1 MGDYFDFKLIFDYL
15 PELLSRLHITL
26 ILLITATIIGMS
38 LGAVI
43 ALLRLYKIP
52 VLNQISVV
60 FISFMRGTP
69 ILVQMFIVYYGLPRV
84 LLLIGLDI
92 NRWDKFIFVILTY
105 GFNMAAF
112 VAEIIRGAI
121 ISVPIGQTEAAYSAG
136 LTRLQAFRRI
146 VAPQALLSALPS
158 LSVNVVYLLQDT
170 SIAFSLGIIDVM
182 GQAKVIGARTYH
194 TLESY
199 TGAAVIFLVLCII
212 LEKGCS
218 KMEKKLTERMIG
230 DGR

>member
-1 MGDYFDFKLIFDYL
+1 MGDYFDFKLIFEYL

-26 ILLITATIIGMS
+26 ILLFTATLIGLIIG
-38 LGAVI
+38 AAI
-43 ALLRLYKIP
+43 ALIRLYKIP
-52 VLNQISVV
+52 VLNQISIV
-60 FISFMRGTP
+60 FVSFMRGTP
-69 ILVQMFIVYYGLPRV
+69 ILVQMFIVYYGLPKV
-84 LLLIGLDI
+84 LLLIGFDI

-105 GFNMAAF
+105 GLNMAAF

-121 ISVPIGQTEAAYSAG
+121 ISVPIGQTEAAYAAG
-136 LTRLQAFRRI
+136 LMRLQTFYRI
-146 VAPQALLSALPS
+146 VAPQALLAALPS
-158 LSVNVVYLLQDT
+158 LSVNIVGLLQDT

-199 TGAAVIFLVLCII
+199 AGAALIFLVLCIV
-212 LEKGCS
+212 LEKGCT
-218 KMEKKLTERMIG
+218 MLEKQLTKKVIG